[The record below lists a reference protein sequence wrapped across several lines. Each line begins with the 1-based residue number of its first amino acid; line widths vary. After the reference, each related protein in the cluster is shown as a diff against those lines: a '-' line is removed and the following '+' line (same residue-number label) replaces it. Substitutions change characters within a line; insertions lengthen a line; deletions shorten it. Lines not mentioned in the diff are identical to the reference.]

1 MGQLFK
7 QGGLTQPDSALL
19 NANNSAAMVGDPSKM
34 RDIDFRT
41 HSQLH
46 PYVPGTPDPNQ
57 PLPSV
62 GTPTFQQAAT
72 AGATPGGA
80 NVLSP
85 GLNKAGKLVTLLTSG
100 LQGALAGRAASEQ
113 TVAATGGHRSGGA
126 GMGFEA
132 GYTLPWQRQA
142 QQNQLAQQQA
152 QIEAT
157 RAQSQ
162 IIQTPAGPMPAW
174 LAKSILPAEIHKE
187 GTLGAAQTGKEGR
200 LGAADIT
207 GQYRMKA
214 LAAGT
219 APITQEDIQQYG
231 LPPEFLGK
239 VIKPSEIGGL
249 QRAQNSNLTTV
260 QGAQGPALVNKGKG
274 TAKDLGLGSPGVA
287 ARLAGGVQVGDPNNP
302 GETTFTT
309 MGNAIKT
316 GAKGPQSASVQA
328 PRAVLKSATSGKIGE
343 EINAFNTALQHADL
357 LKSAVMALGNG
368 DQDTLNSLKNRFKAE
383 FGVSGPV
390 SAQVIADA
398 YTREINK
405 MLSAGHITDAEIGA
419 IGKTLN
425 VTRQSSQQAL
435 GALDAYRAL
444 ATSKM
449 NMRRQQVE
457 QGMKGKANFPKPADA
472 THIVPGPDG
481 KNHYTN
487 AQGTVD
493 LGLAP

>member
-19 NANNSAAMVGDPSKM
+19 NANNSAAMVGDPSKI

-132 GYTLPWQRQA
+132 GYELPWQRA
-142 QQNQLAQQQA
+142 AKQLGLQQQEA
-152 QIEAT
+152 QVEAT

-239 VIKPSEIGGL
+239 VIKPSEIAGL
-249 QRAQNSNLTTV
+249 QRSQSIQNTPQMTAEGPIITNRTTAQARPV
-260 QGAQGPALVNKGKG
+260 QGPGGAHYQPPAL
-274 TAKDLGLGSPGVA
+274 ASPREVA
-287 ARLAGGVQVGDPNNP
+287 DVNNP
-302 GETTFTT
+302 GQTITLPAGQTF
-309 MGNAIKT
+309 GKP
-316 GAKGPQSASVQA
+316 GVQSASVQVPKKA
-328 PRAVLKSATSGKIGE
+328 AAAEVPTKIGDQRVTFTTM
-343 EINAFNTALQHADL
+343 IQHADL
-357 LKSAVMALGNG
+357 LREAARALNNG
-368 DQDTLNSLKNRFKAE
+368 DVQTLAGLKNAWKNE
-383 FGVSGPV
+383 FGYSGPITAKAISDAYGGEV
-390 SAQVIADA
+390 TNVIA
-398 YTREINK
+398 K
-405 MLSAGHITDAEIGA
+405 GHITDAEMA
-419 IGKTLN
+419 KTGKTLDPSKQN
-425 VTRQSSQQAL
+425 FETLDKVLTAYQAL
-435 GALDAYRAL
+435 AQ
-444 ATSKM
+444 SKM
-449 NMRRQQVE
+449 NMLDKQE
-457 QGMKGKANFPKPADA
+457 QSAIKKSQPKRGGGNEIHY
-472 THIVPGPDG
+472 HIENGQLIP
-481 KNHYTN
+481 N
-487 AQGTVD
+487 A
-493 LGLAP
+493 ASPK